1 MKIRLQPFSRL
12 TIIFILAV
20 TIPGIMLTYLSIQN
34 IYNLKELTEK
44 KVKEEEES
52 LAIIVRTNFQQNLQ
66 QTAGIFSDGLS
77 KIEKHNYSSLL
88 YEDSS
93 DFIDQT
99 FIIERTGNFLWP
111 AFFSGNSGITR
122 KKKTSRFNDHIKTAE
137 NKEFID
143 QDFSAARSQYH
154 TAIRYATD
162 GADSARCW
170 NAIGRVYIKGKN
182 PQQALESYSTLITSH
197 YAEVDNYGVPFVHYA
212 IPQLLVI
219 SNESNGQWIID
230 QFIFTLSKIRIGAIP
245 TTQSTTALIDEITD
259 WTKQHVSFTRDAVST
274 VETLADRI
282 KSQIAFYQA
291 NNKRIRDFVLRD
303 RVREDIPILD
313 GHYYIPGASKENKN
327 PIVVRYGDSLI
338 NFSGFSIHLEGLMLQ
353 AIRIQIPESQ
363 KFEYEINIINKY
375 ADQDQNDSRLVTI
388 SEISPLA
395 PDHSITIR
403 LKDEKSIKKDIIR
416 TSWIYGIAITLRL
429 GGMILGIFLTI
440 KDIRREKETAQL
452 RSEFVSNVTHE
463 LKTPLTSI
471 YMFAESILLGRV
483 KTKTDQKEYLGII
496 LKETDRLKRLIN
508 NILDFTKR
516 EKGKLIYHFTEVN
529 LSEVIRSA
537 IRDLDYWTMEK
548 RFNVRTEIEEDI
560 IGNADPDAIKQAVI
574 NLLSNAINYSRDRKE
589 IVVKLWEKDR
599 LITIEVEDKGIGI
612 PEGQLDKIFNEFYRV
627 DDENVTEISGTGL
640 GLTVV
645 KDIVQAHHGKLFVKS
660 KINQGST
667 FTIVLQSLS

>member
-1 MKIRLQPFSRL
+1 
-12 TIIFILAV
+12 
-20 TIPGIMLTYLSIQN
+20 MLTYLSIQN
-34 IYNLKELTEK
+34 IQNLKELTEK
-44 KVKEEEES
+44 KVKEEEEG

-77 KIEKHNYSSLL
+77 KIKKHNYSSLL

-93 DFIDQT
+93 DFIDHT

-111 AFFSGNSGITR
+111 AFFSGTSGKPG
-122 KKKTSRFNDHIKTAE
+122 KKKSTRFNDHIKTAE

-143 QDFSAARSQYH
+143 QDFSAARLQYR
-154 TAIRYATD
+154 TAIRYAKD

-170 NAIGRVYIKGKN
+170 NAIGRIYIKSRN
-182 PQQALESYSTLITSH
+182 PQQALESYSTLITNQ

-212 IPQLLVI
+212 IPQLLSI
-219 SNESNGQWIID
+219 SDASNAQGILD
-230 QFIFTLSKIRIGAIP
+230 QLIFILSKIRIGAIP

-259 WTKQHVSFTRDAVST
+259 WTRQHATFTREAAMKVK
-274 VETLADRI
+274 TLADKI
-282 KSQIAFYQA
+282 KDQIAFYQA
-291 NNKRIRDFVLRD
+291 DNKRIRDFLLRD

-313 GHYYIPGASKENKN
+313 GHYYIPGASAENNN
-327 PIVVRYGDSLI
+327 PIILKYSDSLI
-338 NFSGFSIHLEGLMLQ
+338 NFSGFSIHLERLMAH
-353 AIRIQIPESQ
+353 AIHIQIPESQ
-363 KFEYEINIINKY
+363 KFEYEIHIINKY
-375 ADQDQNDSRLVTI
+375 ADREQNDGSLVTI

-395 PDHSITIR
+395 PYHSITIR
-403 LKDEKSIKKDIIR
+403 LKDENSIKKDIIR
-416 TSWIYGIAITLRL
+416 TSWIYGIAITLLL
-429 GGMILGIFLTI
+429 GGMILGVFLTI
-440 KDIRREKETAQL
+440 KDIRREKQTAQL

-508 NILDFTKR
+508 NILDFSKR
-516 EKGKLIYHFTEVN
+516 EKGKLVYHFTEVN

-548 RFNVRTEIEEDI
+548 RFTVRTEIDEDI
-560 IGNADPDAIKQAVI
+560 FGNADPDAIKQAVI

-599 LITIEVEDKGIGI
+599 LISIEVEDKGIGI
-612 PEGQLDKIFNEFYRV
+612 PEGQLDKIFNKFYRV

>member
-1 MKIRLQPFSRL
+1 
-12 TIIFILAV
+12 
-20 TIPGIMLTYLSIQN
+20 
-34 IYNLKELTEK
+34 
-44 KVKEEEES
+44 
-52 LAIIVRTNFQQNLQ
+52 
-66 QTAGIFSDGLS
+66 
-77 KIEKHNYSSLL
+77 
-88 YEDSS
+88 
-93 DFIDQT
+93 
-99 FIIERTGNFLWP
+99 
-111 AFFSGNSGITR
+111 
-122 KKKTSRFNDHIKTAE
+122 
-137 NKEFID
+137 
-143 QDFSAARSQYH
+143 
-154 TAIRYATD
+154 
-162 GADSARCW
+162 
-170 NAIGRVYIKGKN
+170 
-182 PQQALESYSTLITSH
+182 
-197 YAEVDNYGVPFVHYA
+197 
-212 IPQLLVI
+212 
-219 SNESNGQWIID
+219 
-230 QFIFTLSKIRIGAIP
+230 
-245 TTQSTTALIDEITD
+245 
-259 WTKQHVSFTRDAVST
+259 
-274 VETLADRI
+274 
-282 KSQIAFYQA
+282 
-291 NNKRIRDFVLRD
+291 
-303 RVREDIPILD
+303 LD

-416 TSWIYGIAITLRL
+416 TSWIYGIAITLLL